1 MRRAFSL
8 LFPAVMALMLAA
20 CTPAAGPG
28 GHNDRVLFLLGE
40 QFDPQEFWGPYSALC
55 AAGYQVDLAGR
66 EKNMELAPDSHLPE
80 ANIKTNISLGE
91 VDVSR
96 YFALIVPGGPSAANV
111 ARFPKAGEI
120 AREFNAAGKFIG
132 TVCHGARVL
141 MPEGIFKNRPTTCI
155 FMIADELCDQWKA
168 GDYGMYLDLP
178 VVIDRNLICSRD
190 PRDIAAMAEVLIN
203 HFAESGGLKVVP
215 RQGQALIVL
224 PGATKHQR
232 WVLDRLGIFGISP
245 IVISEE
251 QINDLKQDDKAVS
264 RSDMLV
270 VLDGIGV
277 EKVGPNSLASIVEP
291 FRMDNKT
298 ILLADGVKK
307 SMPGIDPATAKLFHA
322 DNLAYAMRQIVES
335 AKPGPPIPRVAVP
348 DDRTFAEN
356 YARTAA
362 RSLTGAP
369 WNPSTEYDA
378 VLALWNGYDDDAAA
392 RMNEFLAGSGRKVL
406 IVGARKGPLTG
417 LNGSNA
423 QVTATYDEPIKL
435 TASAVVVAP
444 GGLWPKRTKAQ
455 QAVQPQW
462 VEADEPARRK
472 RLDWLTSQ
480 YRAGVMLVAFGFDS
494 LYLGQQKLFR
504 GKRFASTDQASV
516 IWFGSEGAEYSP
528 DWALFSDRNLLTA
541 KPLVGVNA
549 AIRLLQERLKGR
561 QLSCISHTPDLA
573 L

>member
-1 MRRAFSL
+1 MRQWFWPL
-8 LFPAVMALMLAA
+8 LPAMMALVLPA
-20 CTPAAGPG
+20 CTPSAGPG
-28 GHNDRVLFLLGE
+28 GQHDRVLFLLGE

-55 AAGYQVDLAGR
+55 AAGYKVDLAGKER
-66 EKNMELAPDSHLPE
+66 NMELTPDSDLPE

-111 ARFPKAGEI
+111 ARFPRAGQI

-141 MPEGIFKNRPTTCI
+141 MPESIFKNRPTTCI

-178 VVIDRNLICSRD
+178 VVIDKNLICSRD
-190 PRDIAAMAEVLIN
+190 PRDIPVMAQVLVN

-215 RQGQALIVL
+215 RQGRALIVL
-224 PGATKHQR
+224 PGATKHQK

-245 IVISEE
+245 IVVSDE
-251 QINDLKQDDKAVS
+251 QINDLKPDDKAIS

-270 VLDGIGV
+270 ILDRSGV
-277 EKVGPNSLASIVEP
+277 EKVNSSSLTSIVES
-291 FRMDNKT
+291 FRKDKKI
-298 ILLADGVKK
+298 ILSTDGMKK
-307 SMPGIDPATAKLFHA
+307 SMPAIDPATAKVFHA
-322 DNLAYAMRQIVES
+322 DNIAYAMRQIVES
-335 AKPGPPIPRVAVP
+335 SKPGPPSPRVAVP

-356 YARTAA
+356 YEKAA
-362 RSLTGAP
+362 AEPLRGAP
-369 WNPSTEYDA
+369 WHPSTEYDA

-392 RMNEFLAGSGRKVL
+392 RMIEFLAGSGRKVL
-406 IVGARKGPLTG
+406 IVGTKKGSLTG
-417 LNGSNA
+417 LNGSKA

-444 GGLWPKRTKAQ
+444 GGLWPKKTKAQ

-462 VEADEPARRK
+462 VEAGEPARRK
-472 RLDWLTSQ
+472 RLDWLTRQ
-480 YRAGVMLVAFGFDS
+480 YQAGIMLVAFGFDS
-494 LYLGQQKLFR
+494 LYLGQQKLFQ

-528 DWALFSDRNLLTA
+528 DGALFSDKNLLTA

-549 AIRLLQERLKGR
+549 AIKLLQERLKGK
-561 QLSCISHTPDLA
+561 
-573 L
+573 